1 MQLFAWLKAD
11 SLSGCNIHLRAR
23 TRIAANSSFTG
34 TYIEDAEAPQF
45 DAITVRQSLLQALEN
60 SVDSGL
66 GFHAR
71 QTGPFNHMMNDVLF
85 NQRVHPES

>member
-1 MQLFAWLKAD
+1 MQLLARLKAD
-11 SLSGCNIHLRAR
+11 SLSGRDIHLCAR
-23 TRIAANSSFTG
+23 PRIAADSGLAG
-34 TYIEDAEAPQF
+34 TDIEYAKAPKF
-45 DAITVRQSLLQALEN
+45 DAITVCQSLLQALED
-60 SVDSGL
+60 SIDSGL